1 MAIVGG
7 VALVIVALVV
17 LLAIVWIVMSLP
29 DINRYRRLR
38 KM

>member
-1 MAIVGG
+1 MAIIGY
-7 VALVIVALVV
+7 VAAFIAAIVAFFGV
-17 LLAIVWIVMSLP
+17 LLGIRSIP